1 MIFVVHELLHGLGFI
16 HTHSRPDRDQYVTI
30 AYQNIR
36 PGKHADDFAKCTT
49 EQCKHYAAQLPYEC
63 NSILHYRNNEFSKN
77 G

>member
-49 EQCKHYAAQLPYEC
+49 EQCQQYAAQLPYEKP
-63 NSILHYRNNEFSKN
+63 LFLKKKNNFLQSN
-77 G
+77 